1 METKLHEIW
10 RSVLLRGLIEGTL
23 VAVYFLPATQS
34 IEALTAFVAAVVFS
48 GSLLELAVAYRLGG
62 HPFRSILIFT
72 GLAGAAIGGFLFIR
86 LIFDLSITQDLLMV
100 MVGLWVALRGFAAL
114 WLGLSI
120 VSKTFDRAVPSVAG
134 LLGLI
139 GGAVLLWME
148 MERSVFVALLA
159 LYGAGSF
166 LVHILVA
173 LRMWAEQKRRLA
185 GSEYAQQEG

>member
-10 RSVLLRGLIEGTL
+10 RTTLLRGLIESTL
-23 VAVYFLPATQS
+23 VAVYFLPIAQS
-34 IEALTAFVAAVVFS
+34 LEILAAFLAAVVFS
-48 GSLLELAVAYRLGG
+48 GSLLELAVAYRLGD
-62 HPFRSILIFT
+62 HPFRNILVFT

-86 LIFDLSITQDLLMV
+86 LVFDLSITQDLLMV

-120 VSKTFDRAVPSVAG
+120 VSKTFDRAVPSIAG

-139 GGAVLLWME
+139 GGTVFLWLE

-159 LYGAGSF
+159 FYGAGSF

-173 LRMWAEQKRRLA
+173 FRMRAEQKRRMA